1 MSAFRTMVNNLFLES
16 FDTIFI
22 RNRKNCQNIN
32 CFFFFYK
39 KFSLNGLLTFAR
51 ASVSIFHNKIM
62 SMMNHVKINN
72 NLTNQLV

>member
-1 MSAFRTMVNNLFLES
+1 MGAFRAMVNNLFLES

-39 KFSLNGLLTFAR
+39 KFSLNGLLIFAR
-51 ASVSIFHNKIM
+51 TSVSIFHNKIM
-62 SMMNHVKINN
+62 SMMNHLKINN